1 MASRCY
7 NAGVNGIGNQSI
19 DFLNDTIKVMLV
31 NSAYA
36 HNPDSEFVSDIV
48 ANEVAGATRQT
59 LGSKT
64 VTKDNTNDRS
74 VFDGADVTF
83 PSVTAGSTVGGAVVF
98 KDAGGADSGNTLL
111 AFVELA
117 DTATNGGNIGVAFH
131 ANGIFYGQ
139 I

>member
-1 MASRCY
+1 MASRAY
-7 NAGVNGIGNQSI
+7 NAGVNGINNGGI
-19 DFLNDTIKVMLV
+19 DFLTDTIKIMLV

-36 HNPDSEFVSDIV
+36 QNPDSEFVSDIV

-59 LGSKT
+59 LGTKT

-74 VFDGADVTF
+74 VLDAADATF

-98 KDAGGADSGNTLL
+98 KDTGADATSTLL
-111 AFVELA
+111 FFL
-117 DTATNGGNIGVAFH
+117 DTTDTPTNGGNLTIQFS
-131 ANGIFYGQ
+131 ANGIAYAQ